1 MKSKS
6 VANYIEKKRRIYMY
20 SVNVKNSVHK
30 ESEENWVE
38 LLKKFWASDVEKLF
52 NKEGYDEGAA
62 GSLLSI
68 YYELIADERLHSCK
82 ELGLYVIPKLLEA
95 ISYTIPRNFKWERK

>member
-1 MKSKS
+1 MNI
-6 VANYIEKKRRIYMY
+6 VAL
-20 SVNVKNSVHK
+20 KNSIHK

-38 LLKKFWASDVEKLF
+38 LLKKYWNSDVDKLY
-52 NKEGYDEGAA
+52 NEEEYNRSAA
-62 GSLLSI
+62 SCLISI

-95 ISYTIPRNFKWERK
+95 ISYTIPHQFKWEKK